1 MILGFVV
8 IFSLLIGSFLNVCI
22 YRIPREESIAYPPS
36 HCVNCGVKIK
46 WYDLIPIFSYL
57 LLRGKCRNCKAKI
70 SIEYPMIEFI
80 TAAIFLMIY
89 VKYGLSFEFIKYTI
103 LTAFMIVIGMID
115 YKTTD
120 VYFKISIS
128 GIITGIILA
137 VIGNYLGSGILEYI
151 FGAVLGGGIITLII
165 LITKG
170 MGWGDAEI
178 CTICGLFLGIRLTLL
193 LLFLSFVIG
202 GATGVI
208 LILMKKKSPRDY
220 IPFGPSIALAAV
232 ITVIFGERILSWYF
246 SLF

>member
-1 MILGFVV
+1 MILGFV
-8 IFSLLIGSFLNVCI
+8 ILFSLLIGSFLNVCI
-22 YRIPREESIAYPPS
+22 YRIPREESISYPPS
-36 HCVNCGVKIK
+36 HCVNCGSRIK
-46 WYDLIPIFSYL
+46 LYDLIPIISYL
-57 LLRGKCRNCKAKI
+57 FLGGRCRNCKSRI
-70 SIEYPMIEFI
+70 SIEYPVIEFI
-80 TAAIFLMIY
+80 TAVIFLMIY
-89 VKYGLSFEFIKYTI
+89 INYGLSFEFIKYSI

-128 GIITGIILA
+128 AIITGIIFT
-137 VIGNYLGSGILEYI
+137 VIGKYLGSGILEYI
-151 FGAVLGGGIITLII
+151 YGAALGGGIITLII

-178 CTICGLFLGIRLTLL
+178 CTICGLFLGFRLTML
-193 LLFLSFVIG
+193 LLFLSFIIG

-208 LILMKKKSPRDY
+208 LILLKKKSPRDY
-220 IPFGPSIALAAV
+220 IPFGPSIALASV